1 LSFRSITFLT
11 DFGVQDDFVG
21 VCRGVMRRIAPDA
34 TVIDISHG
42 IAPQGVAQGA
52 IILARSVPYMP
63 VCVHLAVVDP
73 GVGSDRRSIAIR
85 TRGGRY
91 FVGPDNGLLMLAA
104 DAEGVEAARVLTN
117 PAFHL
122 DRVSHTFHARDV
134 FAPVAAH
141 LAAGVALEE
150 LGDEL
155 DSRDLVGAVRARHDR
170 PLVPGAVDRLVRGA
184 LDLDQRAGHHLVTER
199 LQPRDERPRL
209 RARARHDHL
218 HAGASSGRLR
228 PFRGGGNDRRLMP
241 RHAPWT
247 RRAARRRPPPG
258 RRRSGARSTSRP
270 PRRSAPRAGRRRGG
284 RRPARG
290 SRLRSAQ
297 RTPAQP

>member
-1 LSFRSITFLT
+1 LSFRYITFLT

-155 DSRDLVGAVRARHDR
+155 DSRDLVRLH
-170 PLVPGAVDRLVRGA
+170 VPTPDIG
-184 LDLDQRAGHHLVTER
+184 
-199 LQPRDERPRL
+199 
-209 RARARHDHL
+209 
-218 HAGASSGRLR
+218 SGRLQATVLTVDR
-228 PFRGGGNDRRLMP
+228 FGNLALNLTRQHVELLELELGDWVELQFALDPYYAKVAETYADANPGELILYEDSYGAVSIAIRDGNAARLTGAAAGDRVRI
-241 RHAPWT
+241 HT
-247 RRAARRRPPPG
+247 RRGPD
-258 RRRSGARSTSRP
+258 
-270 PRRSAPRAGRRRGG
+270 
-284 RRPARG
+284 
-290 SRLRSAQ
+290 
-297 RTPAQP
+297 